1 MDDHIGGPAAV
12 LVSGG
17 LDSAVLVGELVRAGT
32 EVYPLYVRCGLYW
45 ERAEREYL
53 GAFLEVVRT
62 PVLRPLQVL
71 EVPVAD
77 LYGLHWS
84 LTGEGVP
91 DDGTSD
97 EAVLLPGRNV
107 LLLAKALVWCHLH
120 NVPTLALGT
129 LRANPFPDATPG
141 FLADY
146 ASAVGRGLGGEVRIV
161 QPYRELDKAAVLRRG
176 RGLPLGHTLSCLSP
190 AGGGHCGRCNKCA
203 ERRAAFASV
212 GLLDPTVY
220 AGAGSSE
227 G

>member
-1 MDDHIGGPAAV
+1 MNDHVGGPAAV

-17 LDSAVLVGELVRAGT
+17 LDSAVLVGELLQAGT
-32 EVYPLYVRCGLYW
+32 EVYPLYVRCGLSW
-45 ERAEREYL
+45 EPAEREHL
-53 GAFLEVVRT
+53 DAFLDAVRT
-62 PVLRPLQVL
+62 PALRPLQVL

-91 DDGTSD
+91 DDGTPD
-97 EAVLLPGRNV
+97 EAVMLPGRNV
-107 LLLAKALVWCHLH
+107 LLLAKALVWCRLRG
-120 NVPTLALGT
+120 VPTLALGT

-161 QPYRELDKAAVLRRG
+161 QPYRELDKAAVVWRG
-176 RGLPLGHTLSCLSP
+176 RGLPLGLSLSCLSP
-190 AGGGHCGRCNKCA
+190 AGGRHCGRCNKCA
-203 ERRAAFASV
+203 ERRNAFASV
-212 GLLDPTVY
+212 GLPDPTVY